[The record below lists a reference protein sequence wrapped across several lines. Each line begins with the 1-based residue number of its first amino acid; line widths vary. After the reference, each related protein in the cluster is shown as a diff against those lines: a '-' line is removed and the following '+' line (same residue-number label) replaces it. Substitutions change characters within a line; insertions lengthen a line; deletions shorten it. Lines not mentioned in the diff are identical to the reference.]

1 MSKLPN
7 FGYQLQLASG
17 AVEEHIKTTAQ
28 IKQFLN
34 GLYGGKGPNGEVGFD
49 VRKGVLFENLPI
61 LRKTPLL
68 DEEVLEYY
76 AEEYCRNGMGGTGRC
91 FSFARV
97 RHS

>member
-17 AVEEHIKTTAQ
+17 AVEEHIKTKVQ

-61 LRKTPLL
+61 LRKSALL
-68 DEEVLEYY
+68 DEEVLECY
-76 AEEYCRNGMGGTGRC
+76 AEEYYRNGIGGTRRC
-91 FSFARV
+91 FSFARF